1 MKAGANITNVSQQKN
16 ILIVFMNFNYLILSY
31 FDKNKRDLP
40 WRHTKD
46 PFRIWLSEI
55 ILQQTRVD
63 QGMKFYNNFIQ
74 EFDTIF
80 DLANAEEQKV
90 LKLWQGLGYYSRARN
105 LHYTSKVISDELN
118 GHFPTNFNDLKKL
131 KGIGDYTAAA
141 ISSIVY
147 NEAVPAVDGNMFRV
161 FARYFNIEDDISSP
175 KTKKIFWDLGLEIID
190 KKRPGDF
197 NQAVMDLGATICTP
211 KQPKCEICPLNESC
225 EALRLNKV
233 TELPVKLKKTKVSN
247 RFLHFIIIENES
259 TIAFS
264 KRTGNDVWKNLFT
277 FPKIETET
285 DLLDKGWILDQ
296 NLENKL
302 TFIDEEKHVLSHQ
315 NLFIKYWKLNVSLN
329 EITKMKAEN
338 NFEMISLN
346 DLEDYPLPKPI
357 EKFINKHYLD

>member
-1 MKAGANITNVSQQKN
+1 
-16 ILIVFMNFNYLILSY
+16 MNFNYLILSY

-357 EKFINKHYLD
+357 EKFISKHYLD

>member
-1 MKAGANITNVSQQKN
+1 
-16 ILIVFMNFNYLILSY
+16 MNFNYLILSY

-346 DLEDYPLPKPI
+346 NLEDYPLPKPI